1 MVTISVKKT
10 LVCICS
16 LALIAALL
24 MSACTCTAC
33 GAGSEL
39 AGKWTSTSEIGTHL
53 SFSSTGKVVMSGD
66 GIVLSGT
73 YTVSGST
80 LKMTLTAPN
89 DTVLEIV
96 ATYKVE
102 ENRLSLTNELG
113 YVEVFTK

>member
-1 MVTISVKKT
+1 MVTITFKKILLCVCSV
-10 LVCICS
+10 L
-16 LALIAALL
+16 LISALL

-39 AGKWTSTSEIGTHL
+39 AGKWTSTSSIGTHL

-66 GIVLSGT
+66 GVTLSGT
-73 YTVSGST
+73 YTADGST

-89 DTVLEIV
+89 DTVLEIEAKYEV
-96 ATYKVE
+96 QD
-102 ENRLSLTNELG
+102 NRLSLTNELG